1 MKINDISVV
10 RTIQIEYL
18 QTNKQKQTVMNLE
31 VIGVSRLEKGVEG
44 IEVYNSNDELIATGS
59 YNGLTETATIDMKDG
74 SNGYEVINFIE
85 SEECVIY

>member
-1 MKINDISVV
+1 
-10 RTIQIEYL
+10 
-18 QTNKQKQTVMNLE
+18 MNLE

-44 IEVYNSNDELIATGS
+44 IEVYNSSNELIATGS

-74 SNGYEVINFIE
+74 SKGYQVINFIE

>member
-1 MKINDISVV
+1 
-10 RTIQIEYL
+10 
-18 QTNKQKQTVMNLE
+18 MNLE

-74 SNGYEVINFIE
+74 SNGY
-85 SEECVIY
+85 

>member
-44 IEVYNSNDELIATGS
+44 IEVYNSSNELIATGS
-59 YNGLTETATIDMKDG
+59 YNGLTQTAEVDMKDG
-74 SNGYEVINFIE
+74 SKGYQVINFIE